1 MTPPALFAGL
11 KFHVVALGST
21 SADVPR
27 RAAVIAALKAHG
39 GSVLSRQDA
48 MKLGDQGDV
57 MRLIVDPFSITDKD
71 TNVVRA
77 PGGATVARWRAECRA
92 AALRFAE
99 LRRRV
104 GAQQRGQGR
113 AAGPR
118 GVPDAFARRR
128 QGAKDGE
135 AAVHQVRLGALLRR
149 LKARAREL
157 GALTPRRAQVHGG
170 GGRGAARLRGG
181 AAGHES
187 HGRQDLGGG
196 LSAEAHGA
204 HHVVHEGAIRAGET
218 TQPRPARPRARL

>member
-77 PGGATVARWRAECRA
+77 RVA
-92 AALRFAE
+92 
-99 LRRRV
+99 
-104 GAQQRGQGR
+104 
-113 AAGPR
+113 P
-118 GVPDAFARRR
+118 
-128 QGAKDGE
+128 
-135 AAVHQVRLGALLRR
+135 
-149 LKARAREL
+149 
-157 GALTPRRAQVHGG
+157 
-170 GGRGAARLRGG
+170 RLR
-181 AAGHES
+181 A
-187 HGRQDLGGG
+187 
-196 LSAEAHGA
+196 
-204 HHVVHEGAIRAGET
+204 VEG
-218 TQPRPARPRARL
+218 